1 MVRLVLYTFLYGGF
15 FTRWQLLAMLIRL
28 RDEVDSTDFKDSRLK
43 ALVNERQC
51 QEPSSTPY
59 EYWHSAK
66 SQ

>member
-1 MVRLVLYTFLYGGF
+1 
-15 FTRWQLLAMLIRL
+15 MLTRL
-28 RDEVDSTDFKDSRLK
+28 RDKVDSTYFKNSHLK

>member
-1 MVRLVLYTFLYGGF
+1 
-15 FTRWQLLAMLIRL
+15 
-28 RDEVDSTDFKDSRLK
+28 VDSTDFKDSRLK